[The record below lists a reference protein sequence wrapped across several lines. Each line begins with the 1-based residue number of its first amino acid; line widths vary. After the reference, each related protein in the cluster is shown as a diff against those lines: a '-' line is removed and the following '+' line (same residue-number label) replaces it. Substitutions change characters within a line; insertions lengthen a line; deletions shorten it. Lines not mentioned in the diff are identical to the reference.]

1 MTHEYGDER
10 IVEWLRQ
17 EREWK
22 YPKNVAYHPR
32 SDKHGGAQCR
42 YFIDDL
48 LYGSELLR
56 EAAQAGNVVYQE
68 DYEVGEGGLSWNTD
82 LVLGPPS
89 NGVQQPLD
97 ENREIARGDP
107 EEIWVAVDAKSV
119 MTEHQKA
126 RRNRQ
131 RDINSFADIIHHHH
145 TRAITAGVI
154 LINIADRFDSPTR
167 DPDDITDH
175 RNVERVVEEIL
186 EMFRDINRAEGEIS
200 SNLDGAGCVVVEHTN
215 LLNDGHETRL
225 VTEPPAPQPGDKVH
239 YRTFLDIIRETLE
252 SRFL

>member
-1 MTHEYGDER
+1 VIHEYGDER
-10 IVEWLRQ
+10 IVEWLQ
-17 EREWK
+17 KEREWK

-42 YFIDDL
+42 FFVDDL
-48 LYGSELLR
+48 LHESDLLR
-56 EAAQAGNVVYQE
+56 EAARTGNVVYQE

-89 NGVQQPLD
+89 NGIQQHLD
-97 ENREIARGDP
+97 KKRGIARADP

-145 TRAITAGVI
+145 TRAITAGVL

-186 EMFRDINRAEGEIS
+186 DMFRDINRAEGEIS
-200 SNLDGAGCVVVEHTN
+200 SNLDGVGCVVVEHTN
-215 LLNDGHETRL
+215 VLDDGHETRL
-225 VTEPPAPQPGDKVH
+225 VTEPPAPQPSDKVH